1 MYDHKQS
8 FTCSPVLMRELRGD
22 YEDIV
27 IRGNIAVVG
36 ENGLAAYLG
45 DPYQQAFYRSA
56 AKPIQTLPFVG
67 LGLHQKYHFTPEE
80 IAMMGASHLGEPVHV
95 ALAQSMMDKTGFTE
109 EDMIM
114 GAVYPH
120 SRAEMKRL
128 ASQKAPKRRIY
139 HNCSGKHL
147 GMLATSRELGDPPGS
162 YFKVES
168 AMGQESL
175 RYLSCFCDLP
185 PADIGIAVD
194 GCGVPIFR
202 VPLYHMALSY
212 LRLARPEL
220 LHDNTIAEAARIMTE
235 AYHLAPYVVR
245 GYNTLCEIINS
256 DPNLIGKLGAGGVYC
271 IGLKKEKL
279 GIALK
284 TEDGN
289 LDCLP
294 MVVNHLLQELGYD
307 NAALYQSLNGIID
320 PTVRNDAGLIVGEK
334 LCDFHLTSEQSSI

>member
-1 MYDHKQS
+1 MYNHNHPS
-8 FTCSPVLMRELRGD
+8 PCSPILIRELRGGF
-22 YEDIV
+22 EDTV

-36 ENGLAAYLG
+36 EKGLVAYLG
-45 DPYQQAFYRSA
+45 DPYRQAFYRSA

-67 LGLHQKYHFTPEE
+67 LKLHQKYGFTPEE
-80 IAMMGASHLGEPVHV
+80 TAMMGASHLGEPEHI

-120 SRAEMKRL
+120 SRTEMKRL
-128 ASQKAPKRRIY
+128 AAQGAPKRRIY

-147 GMLATSRELGDPPGS
+147 GMLTISRELGDPPNS
-162 YFKVES
+162 YHKIDS

-202 VPLYHMALSY
+202 VSLYHMALSY
-212 LRLARPEL
+212 LRLACPQL
-220 LHDNTIAEAARIMTE
+220 LPDSAIAEAAGVMTA
-235 AYHLAPYVVR
+235 AYHHAPYVVR
-245 GYNTLCEIINS
+245 GHHTLCEAINS
-256 DPNLIGKLGAGGVYC
+256 DPNLVGKLGAGGVYC
-271 IGLKKEKL
+271 IGFRAEKL
-279 GIALK
+279 GVALK

-294 MVVNHLLQELGYD
+294 MVIRQVLQELGYQ
-307 NAALYQSLNGIID
+307 NAALYQSLDRLID
-320 PTVRNDAGLIVGEK
+320 SDVRNDAGDVVGEK
-334 LCDFHLTSEQSSI
+334 QCDFCLTAEAAL